1 MIVGIFEIY
10 SSQPGAQARVRT
22 WRELVTPYA
31 TMVLFIYTEDKDK
44 CRQQCLT
51 ARASSILSNQYTV
64 LLLHDKLLDCA
75 DDGETLLVR

>member
-1 MIVGIFEIY
+1 MGISY
-10 SSQPGAQARVRT
+10 H
-22 WRELVTPYA
+22 
-31 TMVLFIYTEDKDK
+31 DK
-44 CRQQCLT
+44 RLT